1 MKYQLLIA
9 LIILI
14 VIGCYLWV
22 QESVSAKNLRYL
34 QTNNVF
40 GPSPFHG
47 NSTIFHKYNH
57 GLPTNQPL
65 RFGVF
70 DILIP
75 PAMASMPNASLW
87 LPQKNVIP
95 NQTGLAVGTYPTG
108 VAVNP
113 VTMKIY
119 VTNELSDTLSVISGT
134 GNIVESTIRVGHF
147 PYGVAINPFNSR
159 IYVTNRGSNT
169 VSVID
174 GSTNTKLDNITVQQ
188 SPVGIA
194 IDPAA
199 DWIYVTNIDSN
210 TVSVIDGITNKIT
223 ANITTNKIPY
233 GIAINPL
240 TKRVYVSNTGS
251 NTVSVIDEIS
261 NKVIGTINVGK
272 NPVGIAVNPVTNTI
286 FVTNYSSD
294 TVSIIDGTKN
304 KVIDTIS
311 VGKNPVGIAVNL
323 VTSKVYATS
332 IQSHTIS
339 VINPFKYKVIASI
352 AVNPSLSG
360 SYRIHDPILSM
371 PLAAKFP
378 LIASLVAVNDVS
390 NMVYVTNT
398 GSDTVSVIDG
408 RIDGV
413 VERVNF
419 NINPPNSGDIQCN
432 GQQIVQN
439 TSLFYRN
446 GTNLQCRADAGQG
459 YEFSSWTNMAYGSS
473 NPLNLVLSQY
483 GGTLT
488 ANYKPTLTFA
498 QYLAIVLGPVSII
511 SIILGWLFRNR
522 QRKHL
527 NKYLTILDGVYEDL
541 SQNKNDKEAL
551 LHLQLVKK
559 EILHSFKKGRINDS
573 YYIILDKKI
582 DECAKQIGSS

>member
-1 MKYQLLIA
+1 MLM
-9 LIILI
+9 
-14 VIGCYLWV
+14 VIGSCICV
-22 QESVSAKNLRYL
+22 QSVSAMNLTHL
-34 QTNNVF
+34 QVSR
-40 GPSPFHG
+40 PLPFHT
-47 NSTIFHKYNH
+47 SFDIFHKH
-57 GLPTNQPL
+57 FIRVPL
-65 RFGVF
+65 SQTLKYRMFGITAP
-70 DILIP
+70 ILL
-75 PAMASMPNASLW
+75 ALASSANASLA
-87 LPQKNVIP
+87 LTPQKSAIP
-95 NQTGLAVGTYPTG
+95 NQTGLTVGTYPIG

-113 VTMKIY
+113 VTRKIY
-119 VTNELSDTLSVISGT
+119 VTNEFSNTLSVISGS
-134 GNIVESTIRVGHF
+134 GNTVESTIMVGHF

-194 IDPAA
+194 IDPAS

-210 TVSVIDGITNKIT
+210 TVSVIDGITDKII
-223 ANITTNKIPY
+223 ANITTDKIPY
-233 GIAINPL
+233 GIALNPI

-251 NTVSVIDEIS
+251 NTVSVIDEIT
-261 NKVIGTINVGK
+261 NKIIGTINVGE
-272 NPVGIAVNPVTNTI
+272 NPVGIAVNPATNTI
-286 FVTNYSSD
+286 FVTNYSSN

-304 KVIDTIS
+304 EVIGTIN
-311 VGKNPVGIAVNL
+311 VGENPVGIAVNPI
-323 VTSKVYATS
+323 TNKVYATS

-339 VINPFKYKVIASI
+339 VINPTKDRIIATL

-360 SYRIHDPILSM
+360 SYRIHDPVLSM
-371 PLAAKFP
+371 PLIAKFP

-390 NMVYVTNT
+390 NIVYVTNT

-408 RIDGV
+408 SIDAV

-439 TSLFYRN
+439 TSLFYKN
-446 GTNLQCRADAGQG
+446 GTNLQCHADAGQG
-459 YEFSSWTNMAYGSS
+459 YEFSSWANMAYGSG
-473 NPLNLVLSQY
+473 NPLNVVISQY

-498 QYLAIVLGPVSII
+498 QYLAIVLGPISVI
-511 SIILGWLFRNR
+511 SIIVGWLFRNR
-522 QRKHL
+522 QRKYL
-527 NKYLTILDGVYEDL
+527 DKYLTILDGVNEDL
-541 SQNKNDKEAL
+541 NQNKNNREAL

-559 EILHSFKKGRINDS
+559 EILHSFKKGRINDA
-573 YYIILDKKI
+573 YYIILDKKV
-582 DECAKQIGSS
+582 DECTEKMSSGQLKI